1 MASVSLGE
9 AKAQLGALGN
19 KSAAGEPARITRRG
33 KPVAQIT
40 AIEIA
45 RKPIDPAES
54 RVITS
59 EMPKQ
64 PEDAGTFVR
73 TMRDVERY

>member
-59 EMPKQ
+59 KMPKQ